1 MKISQD
7 AFKTLHEILKNLQI
21 ASTNGAKVQNLLVL
35 QNPII
40 ANTVFIK
47 YDIEFMSAGEK
58 KFEPRL
64 TQVDDMGQ
72 PMDINDQFDNVYQR
86 YAFLGDC
93 IPVNVSDLK
102 IR

>member
-1 MKISQD
+1 MKISQN
-7 AFKTLHEILKNLQI
+7 AFKTLQEILKNLQI
-21 ASTNGAKVQNLLVL
+21 ASTNGAKVLNLLVL

-40 ANTVFIK
+40 PDTFFIK
-47 YDIEFMSAGEK
+47 YDIEYMSGGDR

-64 TQVDDMGQ
+64 TQITDIGE

-102 IR
+102 IK

>member
-1 MKISQD
+1 
-7 AFKTLHEILKNLQI
+7 
-21 ASTNGAKVQNLLVL
+21 
-35 QNPII
+35 
-40 ANTVFIK
+40 
-47 YDIEFMSAGEK
+47 MSAGER

-64 TQVDDMGQ
+64 TQVDDAGQ

>member
-1 MKISQD
+1 MKISQN
-7 AFKTLHEILKNLQI
+7 AFKTLQEILKNLQI
-21 ASTNGAKVQNLLVL
+21 ASTNGAKVLNLLVL
-35 QNPII
+35 HNPII
-40 ANTVFIK
+40 PDTFFIK
-47 YDIEFMSAGEK
+47 YDIEYMSGGDR

-64 TQVDDMGQ
+64 TQITDSGE

-102 IR
+102 IK

>member
-1 MKISQD
+1 MKISQN
-7 AFKTLHEILKNLQI
+7 AFKTLQEILKNLQV
-21 ASTNGAKVQNLLVL
+21 ASTSGAKVMNLLVL

-40 ANTVFIK
+40 PNTFFIK
-47 YDIEFMSAGEK
+47 YDIEFMSGGER

-64 TQVDDMGQ
+64 TQINEVGQ

-102 IR
+102 IK

>member
-1 MKISQD
+1 MKISQN
-7 AFKTLHEILKNLQI
+7 AFKTLQEILKNLQV
-21 ASTNGAKVQNLLVL
+21 ASTSGAKVMNLLVL
-35 QNPII
+35 QNPLIPD
-40 ANTVFIK
+40 TFFIK
-47 YDIEFMSAGEK
+47 YDIEFMSGGER

-64 TQVDDMGQ
+64 TQINEVGQ

-102 IR
+102 IK

>member
-1 MKISQD
+1 MKISQQ
-7 AFKTLHEILKNLQI
+7 AYATLQEILKNLNI
-21 ASTNGAKVQNLLVL
+21 ASTKGAKVQNLLVL

-40 ANTVFIK
+40 PSAIYIK
-47 YDIEFMSAGEK
+47 YDLEFTSGGER

-64 TQVDDMGQ
+64 TQISDDGQ
-72 PMDINDQFDNVYQR
+72 PMDIGDQFDNVYQR

-93 IPVNVSDLK
+93 VPVNVSQIE

>member
-1 MKISQD
+1 MKISQN
-7 AFKTLHEILKNLQI
+7 AFKPLHEILTTLQI

>member
-1 MKISQD
+1 MKISQQ
-7 AFKTLHEILKNLQI
+7 AYVTLQEILKNLNI
-21 ASTNGAKVQNLLVL
+21 ATKKGAKVQNLLVL

-40 ANTVFIK
+40 PSAIYIK
-47 YDIEFMSAGEK
+47 YDIEFTSGGER

-64 TQVDDMGQ
+64 TQISDDGQ
-72 PMDINDQFDNVYQR
+72 PMDIGDQFDNVYQR

-93 IPVNVSDLK
+93 VPVNVSQIE

>member
-1 MKISQD
+1 MKISQN

-21 ASTNGAKVQNLLVL
+21 ASTKGAKVQNLLVL

-40 ANTVFIK
+40 ADTVFIK

-64 TQVDDMGQ
+64 TQINDIGE

>member
-1 MKISQD
+1 MKISQQ
-7 AFKTLHEILKNLQI
+7 AYVTLQEILRNLNI
-21 ASTNGAKVQNLLVL
+21 ASAKGAKVQNLLVL

-40 ANTVFIK
+40 PDAVYIK
-47 YDIEFMSAGEK
+47 YDIEYMSAGEK

-64 TQVDDMGQ
+64 TQISDSGE

-93 IPVNVSDLK
+93 VPVNVSQIK